1 MIAAARILHR
11 LPRSLNRHLP
21 QDNMAVLNLLLGL
34 AFLAAPSIQHTAIM
48 PPLPDRALTP
58 KSMVAPA
65 GCKLLLCDKSWPADS
80 VWKAKFPGI
89 FKKLKGSLGPDFMI
103 QAKNVEDVQKAVNFA
118 RDHNIRL
125 TVITAGHDFHGRY
138 DGLIARAR
146 DLRC

>member
-1 MIAAARILHR
+1 
-11 LPRSLNRHLP
+11 
-21 QDNMAVLNLLLGL
+21 MAVLNLLLGL

-58 KSMVAPA
+58 NSMVAPA

-89 FKKLKGSLGPDFMI
+89 FKKLKGSLGPDFMV